1 MELNKTDY
9 KRLGDYI
16 REVDVRNRDFK
27 VTKLVG
33 LTIDKAFIPS
43 VANVIG
49 TDLSNY
55 KVIRKKQ
62 FACSLMQVSRDQKMP
77 VAMFKEDEAIMSPAY
92 PMFEVINENV
102 LLPEYLM
109 MWFTRKEF
117 DREASFY
124 AVGGVRGSL
133 TWEDFMDMTLPIPPI
148 ARQREIVSEYET
160 LSRRID
166 LNNKM
171 ISRLEET
178 AQTLYRKM
186 FVDGIDKEN
195 LPDGWRMGTLGEVIK
210 ETIGGDWGKDKLID
224 NYNVCVYCIRG
235 TDIPNLNIGY
245 ISMPKRFILN
255 KNIIGRKLNPDDIII
270 EISGG
275 SPTQS
280 TGRTLLITHNIC
292 NYVSNDMICSNFCRI
307 IRANKDYAIFVN
319 ATIKNLYDSGFLFT
333 LENSSNGVKNL
344 DLDTLLNIHQ
354 IVIPNTK
361 QIQRYNKYFKTINT
375 NRFRFCIENQKLKD
389 LQSIL
394 LIKMGQNRN

>member
-16 REVDVRNRDFK
+16 REVDVRNRDLK

-148 ARQREIVSEYET
+148 ERQREIVSEYET
-160 LSRRID
+160 LSRRIE

-171 ISRLEET
+171 ISSLEET
-178 AQTLYRKM
+178 AQALYHKM

-195 LPDGWRMGTLGEVIK
+195 LPDGWRMGTLGEIANFSYGKMPNKSSIGDIPIFSGYGIVGQTSELMYDKQHIIVIARGDAGSGKIVLSPDKFFLTNLAIAILLNDNNIISFLYYHLLNSDTSILRSGSAQAQVTINSLQNFEIIIPSSNYYNRFNYYIVPLNNHKHIIIK
-210 ETIGGDWGKDKLID
+210 ENDKLS
-224 NYNVCVYCIRG
+224 Y
-235 TDIPNLNIGY
+235 
-245 ISMPKRFILN
+245 
-255 KNIIGRKLNPDDIII
+255 
-270 EISGG
+270 
-275 SPTQS
+275 
-280 TGRTLLITHNIC
+280 
-292 NYVSNDMICSNFCRI
+292 
-307 IRANKDYAIFVN
+307 
-319 ATIKNLYDSGFLFT
+319 
-333 LENSSNGVKNL
+333 
-344 DLDTLLNIHQ
+344 
-354 IVIPNTK
+354 
-361 QIQRYNKYFKTINT
+361 
-375 NRFRFCIENQKLKD
+375 

-394 LIKMGQNRN
+394 LAKMG

>member
-16 REVDVRNRDFK
+16 REVDVRNRDLK

-133 TWEDFMDMTLPIPPI
+133 TWEDFMDMTLPIPTI
-148 ARQREIVSEYET
+148 ERQREIVSEYET
-160 LSRRID
+160 LSRRIE

-195 LPDGWRMGTLGEVIK
+195 LPDGWRMGTLGEIANFSYGKMPNKSSIGDIPIFSGYGIVGQTSELMYDKQHIIVIARGDAGSGKIVLSPDKFFLTNLAIAILLNDNNIISFLYYHLLNSDTSILRSGSAQAQVTINSLQNFEIIIPSSNYYNRFNYYIVPLNNHKHIIIK
-210 ETIGGDWGKDKLID
+210 ENDKLS
-224 NYNVCVYCIRG
+224 Y
-235 TDIPNLNIGY
+235 
-245 ISMPKRFILN
+245 
-255 KNIIGRKLNPDDIII
+255 
-270 EISGG
+270 
-275 SPTQS
+275 
-280 TGRTLLITHNIC
+280 
-292 NYVSNDMICSNFCRI
+292 
-307 IRANKDYAIFVN
+307 
-319 ATIKNLYDSGFLFT
+319 
-333 LENSSNGVKNL
+333 
-344 DLDTLLNIHQ
+344 
-354 IVIPNTK
+354 
-361 QIQRYNKYFKTINT
+361 
-375 NRFRFCIENQKLKD
+375 

-394 LIKMGQNRN
+394 LAKMG